1 VGREV
6 QAHAPNI
13 KLGTTPHDAA
23 GHDPPPASSIS
34 APSPNKGGE
43 AGPPVAGRLP
53 PAAEAAEAIAVLL
66 AVAVAVA
73 LE

>member
-1 VGREV
+1 MR
-6 QAHAPNI
+6 PDTI
-13 KLGTTPHDAA
+13 
-23 GHDPPPASSIS
+23 PPPASSIR

-43 AGPPVAGRLP
+43 AGPPVEGRLP